1 MLILHEETLRL
12 FFTEIASFFLF
23 SFKDGCK
30 EYSDEIILFSYVNEI
45 DIRDCPLIPNE
56 KRGTIIWYKND
67 SKTPISIEQDSRI
80 HQQNERLWFVPA
92 KMEDSGHYYCVVR

>member
-12 FFTEIASFFLF
+12 FLTEIASFFFF

-67 SKTPISIEQDSRI
+67 SKTPISVAQDSRI
-80 HQQNERLWFVPA
+80 HQQNERLWFAPA
-92 KMEDSGHYYCVVR
+92 KLEDSGHYYCVVR